1 MRRAAIL
8 LVVLASTA
16 AADKPAID
24 VSGYVTAGGGEIAG
38 TVTDLEGKPLGG
50 VKVHIAPSD
59 AKERFVITDAKGN
72 YKGKL
77 PTEGPTYVY
86 VEDTVKITGQ
96 LIHAV
101 REGEFEA
108 IAIRETLPPV
118 VAPRAKIPLDTVP
131 AYSETAQDKNR
142 WTRAWLLLDVS
153 ETGTVRRVKLINKP
167 GLDLDTIAVR
177 DAFAIPFEPARDRA
191 GKAVSALV
199 VWTWEWPAFYW
210 QVANR
215 RYPNRVAPAV
225 SRMGCVNSGPV
236 KAVRDC
242 TKPALAKAVTLPWID
257 KP

>member
-8 LVVLASTA
+8 VVVVVASTA
-16 AADKPAID
+16 AAENT
-24 VSGYVTAGGGEIAG
+24 VSGYVTSGGGELAG
-38 TVTDLEGKPLGG
+38 TVTDLDGKPLRG
-50 VKVHIAPSD
+50 VKVHVAPSD
-59 AKERFVITDAKGN
+59 AAERVVITDAKGN
-72 YKGKL
+72 YKTKL

-86 VEDTVKITGQ
+86 VEDMVKITGQ

-118 VAPRAKIPLDTVP
+118 VPAKALIPLDTIP
-131 AYSETAQDKNR
+131 EYSETAQDKNR

-153 ETGTVRRVKLINKP
+153 ETGKVRRVKLINKP
-167 GLDLDTIAVR
+167 GLDLDAIAVR

-191 GKAVSALV
+191 GNAVSALV
-199 VWTWEWPAFYW
+199 VWTWEWPAFFW
-210 QVANR
+210 QVSNR
-215 RYPNRVAPAV
+215 KYPHRVAPAA
-225 SRMGCVNSGPV
+225 SRMACLNSAGV